1 MRRATRRVRTRVF
14 HDPAPAWTHTPVE
27 GESTAWRWG
36 SVRAAR
42 TRANA
47 SGPPSS
53 TLVNSV
59 RAGRMVPRVP
69 RLSVGCAGAEV
80 VRWRS
85 HIRRHLGVGRRH
97 GGGAPRMAAYPSRFF
112 GSIRR
117 PRLRRSPCCL
127 LYTSDAADD
136 LTRVDLGG
144 RRII

>member
-14 HDPAPAWTHTPVE
+14 PDPAPAWTHTAVE

-36 SVRAAR
+36 SVRAAT

-59 RAGRMVPRVP
+59 RAGRMVPQVP

-80 VRWRS
+80 VRWRAR
-85 HIRRHLGVGRRH
+85 IRRLLGIGWRH
-97 GGGAPRMAAYPSRFF
+97 GGGAPRKE
-112 GSIRR
+112 G
-117 PRLRRSPCCL
+117 
-127 LYTSDAADD
+127 
-136 LTRVDLGG
+136 
-144 RRII
+144 